1 VYGNGKRKV
10 PIKTELGIIENSIS
24 DTDEIIGTIRG
35 IPIPNMSLNQYHKNG
50 EKIVDFKGI
59 GEEFYS
65 KDKDTLMT
73 YVGNGKTLINEKN
86 IGWDG
91 WETLDFNLEGIK
103 FGLNYTM
110 SYDYYRHFVFH
121 IKRMT
126 LQNYDRNLII
136 EGLDYENQNI
146 TAKRKNK
153 IIIPKFNPIILVNKS
168 NSSIKEKI
176 KKIEDIVAGIYSQ
189 GIKII
194 DLGNIAFYY
203 MNVEILKQNSN
214 ENPYISLNNSVYLE
228 TKSSVS
234 NKIIK
239 AELSFN
245 RGKIERKLNMNIKNS
260 TKNGGGESENIYI
273 HLKLEEYKKFVDN
286 GDKVEYNLKSNNN
299 NELVFIVFNANN
311 TPVPPVLPERKFK
324 SKLVESITI
333 ISKLVNPIKGDIY
346 FSERS
351 PILKNEEISL
361 INSNINYINQPQD
374 GYDYNKTLALIG
386 NIDKYNNSQ
395 GKHDFEIEDDRGN
408 KISGVIG
415 SSGGG
420 SHWENLNIGG
430 GNKISLFYKRDGN
443 TYIKLDQWNY
453 ESSQGSLVV
462 KHYTGSSNTV
472 NQYYRLGFHLPKLDS
487 FIYYDNSNSQ
497 IKKEEQIIKQL
508 SLDSDIID
516 LGKLQ
521 LQNYNMEITKQ
532 KKGLLTDEIGLRI
545 EFEESVTLI
554 EEETKIPY
562 PMKGILKLID
572 KKEPSMNLTF
582 LTGKGKSANLFLELP
597 KGLPKSKTYKI
608 ESSNS
613 NPIIKIGRTK
623 HFKNLI
629 LGITLNK
636 NPLIKGSST
645 LRFMPSY
652 LDENRINFNSI
663 DYDKLEEI
671 SLKFPNPDGVILEN
685 IKGYGLLKSKAD
697 DEIFINGMS
706 VGIVDK
712 NENLNKKDILLK
724 CGSIITIFFENGDL
738 SLVLK
743 RNGAS
748 LERSEN
754 LNIYIKRKNEKITE
768 HMFKL
773 EFPSI
778 WFIIKEK
785 IPMDFGNV
793 FIGEKNNLAKGEI
806 LIETSKEI
814 KGNISIEIK
823 EKNIDLFS
831 MLKGKLNAQ
840 IENYYV
846 SKGSLDDEYII
857 NINGKLD
864 IPKEVVLGQY
874 KGSIEV
880 IISIKR

>member
-1 VYGNGKRKV
+1 MIKFCKR
-10 PIKTELGIIENSIS
+10 IKT
-24 DTDEIIGTIRG
+24 
-35 IPIPNMSLNQYHKNG
+35 
-50 EKIVDFKGI
+50 
-59 GEEFYS
+59 
-65 KDKDTLMT
+65 
-73 YVGNGKTLINEKN
+73 IN
-86 IGWDG
+86 
-91 WETLDFNLEGIK
+91 
-103 FGLNYTM
+103 
-110 SYDYYRHFVFH
+110 
-121 IKRMT
+121 
-126 LQNYDRNLII
+126 
-136 EGLDYENQNI
+136 
-146 TAKRKNK
+146 
-153 IIIPKFNPIILVNKS
+153 
-168 NSSIKEKI
+168 
-176 KKIEDIVAGIYSQ
+176 
-189 GIKII
+189 
-194 DLGNIAFYY
+194 LGNVSFYH

-245 RGKIERKLNMNIKNS
+245 RDKIERKLNMNIKNS

-273 HLKLEEYKKFVDN
+273 HLKPEEYKKFVDN

-299 NELVFIVFNANN
+299 NELVFVGFNADK

-754 LNIYIKRKNEKITE
+754 LNIHIKRKNEKITE